1 MANPKEYIA
10 IIAEA
15 MDQEIES
22 SEELV
27 QMYRDDNMPEESS
40 VFRFEL
46 ESGDYDVAYLV
57 ALPRFWY
64 VDFDELLAAAIVEYL
79 LIYLG
84 MAIVQGH
91 FAFSINQ
98 TSLHFNS

>member
-1 MANPKEYIA
+1 MAWGGNMANPKEYIA

-27 QMYRDDNMPEESS
+27 QMYRDDNMPEDSS

-57 ALPRFWY
+57 AQGYFFMNDWSADGTVSY
-64 VDFDELLAAAIVEYL
+64 VGPVSEVE
-79 LIYLG
+79 
-84 MAIVQGH
+84 
-91 FAFSINQ
+91 
-98 TSLHFNS
+98 